1 MIQGETWMKDFS
13 KSNRFKKISE
23 EDNPIIKDYSKAVVK
38 FKKNSVKNNN
48 EVIMF
53 PGTNKAKEKSYKPTS
68 VKYNPE
74 KVIAKKALNI
84 VLGISV
90 IALLIYGG
98 SKYLKILSERDSY
111 LLEHAEEI
119 VNQYNSSNNYT
130 IEEEIHNQAKIKGGN

>member
-1 MIQGETWMKDFS
+1 MIQGETWIKDFS
-13 KSNRFKKISE
+13 KSNR
-23 EDNPIIKDYSKAVVK
+23 

-53 PGTNKAKEKSYKPTS
+53 PGTNKAKENSYKPTS

-90 IALLIYGG
+90 IALLIFPFF
-98 SKYLKILSERDSY
+98 SFI
-111 LLEHAEEI
+111 
-119 VNQYNSSNNYT
+119 
-130 IEEEIHNQAKIKGGN
+130 